1 MIHCPIS
8 SNPYFYSIKTN
19 TMSEFT
25 NHREEKISRFTALYH
40 AIADKKDAPT
50 AIRDNQELILS
61 VTPADVISVIDRL
74 VRESL
79 PIGELKTGINKF
91 LNVLF
96 RPLSEFSSP
105 PPASGSF
112 LDCCFRNNLEL
123 EKRLKQG
130 REKIKAINR
139 DPGSEEIRSELFML
153 IVDLTRFTTYYQ
165 IKENTLFPLLE
176 QKWPDYRCLGV
187 MWAFHDDIRKNL
199 EALSSLLSYSG
210 AVDLPRFNR
219 LIGDLYFNMSAVR
232 FREER
237 ILFPVTGAT
246 IGREELDA
254 LLPESLEIGF
264 PYFTPEISLT
274 DNSLRYGS
282 DGTTIDLGTG
292 SLTAE
297 QIALLF
303 NNLPVNITFVDE
315 NDKVRYFS
323 TPAHRIF
330 PRAKAILG
338 RDVTNCH
345 PPESIHVVKKI
356 VENFREGKKNEA
368 SFWIRMKEQFILI
381 RYFAIRDSRGNYK
394 GVIEV
399 SQEVSGIR
407 QLDGQKRLLD
417 WDE

>member
-1 MIHCPIS
+1 
-8 SNPYFYSIKTN
+8 
-19 TMSEFT
+19 MSEFT
-25 NHREEKISRFTALYH
+25 NHREERISRFTALYH
-40 AIADKKDAPT
+40 AIADKKDASS

-61 VTPADVISVIDRL
+61 VTPADVIRAVDSL
-74 VRESL
+74 VKESI
-79 PIGELKTGINKF
+79 PVSELKTGINKF

-96 RPLSEFSSP
+96 RPLSEFSSQ
-105 PPASGSF
+105 PPASDSF
-112 LDCCFRNNLEL
+112 LDCCVRNNREL

-130 REKIKAINR
+130 RGKIRAFNR
-139 DPGSEEIRSELFML
+139 DPGSEEIRSELLML
-153 IVDLTRFTTYYQ
+153 ITELTRFMTYYQ

-187 MWAFHDDIRKNL
+187 MWSFHDDIRKNL
-199 EALSSLLSYSG
+199 EALRSLLSCSG

-219 LIGDLYFNMSAVR
+219 LIGDLYFNMSAIR

-237 ILFPVTGAT
+237 ILFPVAEAT

-254 LLPESLEIGF
+254 LLPESLQIGF

-274 DNSLRYGS
+274 NNSILTGS
-282 DGTTIDLGTG
+282 DGTSVDLGTG

-303 NNLPVNITFVDE
+303 NNLPVDITFVDE

-323 TPAHRIF
+323 SPAHRIF
-330 PRAKAILG
+330 PRTKAILG

-356 VENFREGKKNEA
+356 VEKFREGKKNEA
-368 SFWIRMKEQFILI
+368 SFWIRMKEQLILI

-394 GVIEV
+394 GVMEV
-399 SQEVSGIR
+399 SQEVSDIR